1 METAS
6 DSRKR
11 PLDSESESGIS
22 KKSLQRMDCTGT
34 ENIYL
39 KVLVPSVAAGAIIGK
54 GGETITQ
61 IQKDTGANIKMSKS
75 NDYYPGTTERVCLI
89 TGSPEAVRTVHNF
102 VMEKIRDKPDQGS
115 RNESDGSRHQERHK
129 QVKILVP
136 NSTAG
141 MIIGKAGNYISQ
153 IKEDSSAYVQISQ
166 KSKEMNL
173 PERCVT
179 VAGDLSQV
187 KKAVEMILQKI
198 IDDPQSGSCPNI
210 SYADYRGPVAS
221 ANPTGSPYATSHQG
235 PATSGPTPPH
245 VSPFQNLGTGINN
258 LTLSSNNSLFDS
270 MKTALRNAGYAEVAV
285 EEISNAMLT
294 LLNYGFFGMAMQQ
307 LMTHVTTLQAGGV
320 PPPLMAPNPGPH
332 TTGTMPGIIG
342 QGPNPA
348 AAAAAAAAAATF
360 PGNAPSA
367 ANATTGE
374 GHSFFG
380 PMGATTTSSMTSDTP
395 ADYVHDRSTYG
406 GATSGGTVAQ
416 TRAPAAGGGG
426 GDAMFIGQNQNSF
439 GLGMSIPGNASG
451 TEEEDK
457 KEMEVGEHIVG
468 AILGPGGRGI
478 VDIQQ
483 QTCTNIQISKKGVY
497 APGTRNRIVT
507 ITGTASNVQQ
517 AQSIIEHRIGVEE
530 EKRARTSR

>member
-1 METAS
+1 
-6 DSRKR
+6 
-11 PLDSESESGIS
+11 
-22 KKSLQRMDCTGT
+22 
-34 ENIYL
+34 
-39 KVLVPSVAAGAIIGK
+39 
-54 GGETITQ
+54 
-61 IQKDTGANIKMSKS
+61 
-75 NDYYPGTTERVCLI
+75 
-89 TGSPEAVRTVHNF
+89 
-102 VMEKIRDKPDQGS
+102 
-115 RNESDGSRHQERHK
+115 
-129 QVKILVP
+129 
-136 NSTAG
+136 
-141 MIIGKAGNYISQ
+141 
-153 IKEDSSAYVQISQ
+153 
-166 KSKEMNL
+166 
-173 PERCVT
+173 
-179 VAGDLSQV
+179 
-187 KKAVEMILQKI
+187 
-198 IDDPQSGSCPNI
+198 
-210 SYADYRGPVAS
+210 
-221 ANPTGSPYATSHQG
+221 
-235 PATSGPTPPH
+235 
-245 VSPFQNLGTGINN
+245 
-258 LTLSSNNSLFDS
+258 
-270 MKTALRNAGYAEVAV
+270 MKTALRTAGYAEVAV

-348 AAAAAAAAAATF
+348 AAVAAATF
-360 PGNAPSA
+360 TGTAPSA

-406 GATSGGTVAQ
+406 GATSGGAVAQ
-416 TRAPAAGGGG
+416 SRAAAAGGGG
-426 GDAMFIGQNQNSF
+426 SGDAMFIGQNQNSF

-451 TEEEDK
+451 NEEEDK